1 MQDNKYKRVQAIDIY
16 TGEVLGNALI
26 KDNGSEQLVMKVVKE
41 NQVKA
46 IKKKTKNKGA
56 IIKHIQENEGSFV
69 HLMYKYGYP
78 LMDTLQ
84 AKCKGNKANI
94 HMIRFIQLATY
105 STFGG
110 KLFDDDGNRIKK
122 SSLSKIWD
130 TKSRNSI
137 NETYNLLLECG
148 YIYEEVEIVD
158 KRQCKYSD
166 KEINGTKKEGYIMIS
181 EELIIK
187 GAIEDFKRLKKGDE
201 NLTYTR
207 IFSKNVQDM
216 YMGTEPKA
224 RKQLANLFK
233 VLPYIN
239 FKHNIFCANPTET
252 DKDKLELYTWT
263 DLARICGY
271 DETNITKFKKELWK
285 LKIYGFN
292 TIGQFSSGDS
302 YYICVNPK
310 VYYGGDNK
318 DDVDFLY
325 KSFEMLEGMSKT
337 RRARVKKN

>member
-1 MQDNKYKRVQAIDIY
+1 MQDNKYKRVQAIDTD
-16 TGEVLGNALI
+16 TGEVLGNTLI

-56 IIKHIQENEGSFV
+56 IIEHIQKHEGSFV
-69 HLMYKYGYP
+69 HLIYKYGKP

-84 AKCKGNKANI
+84 AKCEGSKENI
-94 HMIRFIQLATY
+94 HIIRFIQLATY

-110 KLFDDDGNRIKK
+110 KLFDNNKNRIKK
-122 SSLSKIWD
+122 SNLKTIWA
-130 TKSRNSI
+130 TTSRNSI
-137 NETYNLLLECG
+137 NETYKLLKDCG
-148 YIYEEVEIVD
+148 YIYETEE
-158 KRQCKYSD
+158 S
-166 KEINGTKKEGYIMIS
+166 YIMIS
-181 EELIIK
+181 KELIIK
-187 GAIEDFKRLKKGDE
+187 GAIEDFKRLKKDDKD
-201 NLTYTR
+201 LTYTR

-216 YMGTEPKA
+216 YIGTEPKS

-239 FKHNIFCANPTET
+239 FKYNIFCANPTEIN
-252 DKDKLELYTWT
+252 KDKLELYTWT

-325 KSFEMLEGMSKT
+325 KSFEMLESMSKT
-337 RRARVKKN
+337 KRARIKKN

>member
-1 MQDNKYKRVQAIDIY
+1 MQSNTYKRVSAIDID

-26 KDNGSEQLVMKVVKE
+26 KDNGSEQLVMKIIKE
-41 NQVKA
+41 NQVKSV
-46 IKKKTKNKGA
+46 KKKTKNKSA
-56 IIKHIQENEGSFV
+56 IIKHIRANEGPFV
-69 HLMYKYGYP
+69 HMIYKYGQP
-78 LMDTLQ
+78 ILDKLQ
-84 AKCKGNKANI
+84 AKCDGNKANI
-94 HMIRFIQLATY
+94 HIIRFIQLATY

-110 KLFDDDGNRIKK
+110 KLFDTNWNRIKK
-122 SSLSKIWD
+122 SSLKTIWD
-130 TKSRNSI
+130 TTSRNSI
-137 NETYNLLLECG
+137 NETYELLMDCG
-148 YIYEEVEIVD
+148 YIYETE
-158 KRQCKYSD
+158 
-166 KEINGTKKEGYIMIS
+166 EGYIMIS
-181 EELIIK
+181 EELIVK
-187 GAIEDFKRLKKGDE
+187 GAIKDFKRFKKDDKD
-201 NLTYTR
+201 LTYTR

-216 YMGTEPKA
+216 YIGTEPKA

-239 FKHNIFCANPTET
+239 FKYNIFCANPTET
-252 DKDKLELYTWT
+252 NKEKLELYTWT

-325 KSFEMLEGMSKT
+325 KSFEMLECMTKAK
-337 RRARVKKN
+337 RAKIKKN